1 MTRYEDSYRG
11 KGYQYSGA
19 AAQFTEKNPGSYQTD
34 YQQSRGRDYN
44 RRSDYGVHRPGSY
57 SQQNYQN
64 GSGAAKQSQPQQY
77 RNNARDYSPGY
88 YNSKANNHQGN
99 INGGARTSSVRQR
112 DDYSLQQQPQQ
123 HRRQELAEI
132 KAPQY
137 KLELCQTYMDT
148 GMCGNGLYCK
158 FAHGQSEVGMM
169 VVEKDFAI
177 SAVVQLQS
185 GQRGDDYI
193 AGGSGVRHADNGNNY
208 DSQQQQQR
216 SYDGAEYAEDQQY
229 DYAQDGGEFAEE
241 YPPQGDYRYNEFNA
255 EQELFNRKDNHHH
268 QFDERK
274 FRTAMCSYFVKTG
287 HCRFGDD
294 CKFAHSKDQLQKPQ
308 SEHSYGRNDQ
318 AKDQQFSQQQEQFQF
333 EDPKNQRQVQGDQRR
348 DGEMYSRPPQ
358 QQYNKSGRSRDYG
371 AEYPRG
377 GENRRY
383 DNGDTEND
391 KYYPNGD
398 FNYRH
403 ESTYQQQYD
412 RDNGVAG
419 KSHYDGPRQRGPF
432 PGRSTVGIPADQ
444 IFERRANSSH
454 YKSTL
459 CKYFEES
466 GRCKLGD
473 TCTYAHGRHELRQP
487 SSGITRY
494 SDAQNN
500 GSNSNSNGN
509 AESNQ
514 ANDLPDIW
522 ACDNGSIDLH
532 NKSHNNSTIAGEEGE
547 V

>member
-1 MTRYEDSYRG
+1 MTRYEESYRG

-19 AAQFTEKNPGSYQTD
+19 AAQSTDKNPGSYQTD

-44 RRSDYGVHRPGSY
+44 RRSDYGVHRPNSY

-64 GSGAAKQSQPQQY
+64 GSGVAKQSQPQQF

-88 YNSKANNHQGN
+88 YNSKANNHQSN
-99 INGGARTSSVRQR
+99 SNGGARTSSVRQR
-112 DDYSLQQQPQQ
+112 DDYSLQQ
-123 HRRQELAEI
+123 HRRQELPEI

-185 GQRGDDYI
+185 GQRRDDYVT
-193 AGGSGVRHADNGNNY
+193 ASSSVCHADNVNNY

-216 SYDGAEYAEDQQY
+216 SYDDGEYAEEYQY
-229 DYAQDGGEFAEE
+229 DYAQDAGEFAEE
-241 YPPQGDYRYNEFNA
+241 YPQQGDYRYNEFNA
-255 EQELFNRKDNHHH
+255 EAEPFNRKDNHHH

-308 SEHSYGRNDQ
+308 SEHSYGRYDQ
-318 AKDQQFSQQQEQFQF
+318 AKDQQFQQKEQHQY
-333 EDPKNQRQVQGDQRR
+333 EYTKDQRQVQGDQRR
-348 DGEMYSRPPQ
+348 DGKMYSRQPQ
-358 QQYNKSGRSRDYG
+358 QQYNRSDRSRDYCV
-371 AEYPRG
+371 EYSRG
-377 GENRRY
+377 
-383 DNGDTEND
+383 GDTEND
-391 KYYPNGD
+391 KHYPNGD
-398 FNYRH
+398 YTYRQ

-412 RDNGVAG
+412 RDDGVAG
-419 KSHYDGPRQRGPF
+419 KSQYDGPRQRGPF

-487 SSGITRY
+487 PSDNTRY
-494 SDAQNN
+494 SDAHNN
-500 GSNSNSNGN
+500 GTNSNGN
-509 AESNQ
+509 PESNWTDAQ
-514 ANDLPDIW
+514 PDIW
-522 ACDNGSIDLH
+522 ACDNGSHDH
-532 NKSHNNSTIAGEEGE
+532 NKSHNNNIAGEEGE